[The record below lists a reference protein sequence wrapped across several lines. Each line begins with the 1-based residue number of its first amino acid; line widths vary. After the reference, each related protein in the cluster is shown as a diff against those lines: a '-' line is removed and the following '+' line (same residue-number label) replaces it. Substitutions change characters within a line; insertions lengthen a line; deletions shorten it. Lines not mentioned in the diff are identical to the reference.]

1 MKTDSQIQLDV
12 MAELKWEPSVHA
24 TQIGVE
30 VKDGVV
36 TLAGHVGTYA
46 EKWGAEQAAQRVA
59 GVKALAVEIEIKLT
73 DTSERSDGDIAASVK
88 NVLDWTTYLPR
99 NAVHVMVEK
108 GWVTLTGKVD
118 WEYQR
123 QTAANAVRHLMGVR
137 GISNSISISINAV
150 TTATTVKSDIEA
162 AFKRRTKSDIHV
174 DVSGSD
180 VTLTGTVHTWAQ
192 RDLATDAAWGTA
204 GVHSVVNRIN
214 VVY

>member
-137 GISNSISISINAV
+137 GISNSISINAV

>member
-73 DTSERSDGDIAASVK
+73 DTTERSDGDIAASVK
-88 NVLDWTTYLPR
+88 NVLDCTTYLPR

-108 GWVTLTGKVD
+108 GWGTLTGKVN

-137 GISNSISISINAV
+137 GISNSISINAV

-180 VTLTGTVHTWAQ
+180 VTLIGTVHTWAQ